1 MALDAILDTQF
12 YFSYFSP
19 DDEKVGTWAKSLIA
33 RVRSGRLRLASSVI
47 TRTELLSTMG
57 RIIGEDA
64 TRNRISAI
72 QGEGIPFLDIR
83 EGEADLAGEF
93 AMRNPD
99 IPVADCLI
107 AATSV
112 MQAKGVIVS
121 RDAHF
126 SKLTGIRVKWLKAI

>member
-33 RVRSGRLRLASSVI
+33 RVRSGHLRLASSVI

-57 RIIGEDA
+57 RIMGEDV
-64 TRNRISAI
+64 TRNRIASI
-72 QGEGIPFLDIR
+72 QGDGILFLGIQ
-83 EGEADLAGEF
+83 EGEADLAGAF

-112 MQAKGVIVS
+112 IQANGVIVS

-126 SKLTGIRVKWLKAI
+126 SKLTGIRVRWLKAI